1 MRAVQMIKQTVATL
15 LAAQLFFLVGL
26 CGLVCC
32 APAQTVSAQP
42 APSSSSAQ
50 HASASGAQSHC
61 HAKAEHTDAANK
73 AATKPTAAGQHHK
86 SQTARQN
93 HQRLFV
99 ARLAEPACHCT
110 LNAQDNP
117 ATASS
122 QTESSAQ
129 TDKQFAFASLP
140 SWRQADQ
147 AQPAPSLSPPTGF
160 SHAPPFSGFQISLR
174 I

>member
-1 MRAVQMIKQTVATL
+1 MIKQTVATL

-32 APAQTVSAQP
+32 APAQTASAQP
-42 APSSSSAQ
+42 APSSLSAQ

-61 HAKAEHTDAANK
+61 HAKAEHTET
-73 AATKPTAAGQHHK
+73 ATKPMAAGQHHK
-86 SQTARQN
+86 SQTARPNQ
-93 HQRLFV
+93 QRLFV

-122 QTESSAQ
+122 QTEGNAQ
-129 TDKQFAFASLP
+129 MDKQFVFASLP
-140 SWRQADQ
+140 AWRQADQ